1 MMSGGHWEYRQYSA
15 KDLLL
20 DVGNDGKLLQRM
32 PKLCQVFRS
41 LAVLL
46 DDTVHDLDW
55 DLSSDT
61 LIEDDEEFQSQF
73 IKRIGEL
80 INQKC
85 VVRVYEVDSSDLED
99 GGNS

>member
-1 MMSGGHWEYRQYSA
+1 MMSGGHWEYRQYSV

-20 DVGNDGKLLQRM
+20 DVGNDGKLFQRM

-73 IKRIGEL
+73 IKKLGEL

-85 VVRVYEVDSSDLED
+85 VVRVYEVDSSDLEG

>member
-1 MMSGGHWEYRQYSA
+1 MSGGHWEYRQYSV

-85 VVRVYEVDSSDLED
+85 VVRVYEVDSSDLEG

>member
-1 MMSGGHWEYRQYSA
+1 MMSGGHWEYRQYSV

-73 IKRIGEL
+73 IKKLGEL

-85 VVRVYEVDSSDLED
+85 VVRVYEVDSSDLEG

>member
-1 MMSGGHWEYRQYSA
+1 MSGGHWEYRQYSV

-73 IKRIGEL
+73 IKKLGEL

-85 VVRVYEVDSSDLED
+85 VVRVYEVDSSDLEG

>member
-1 MMSGGHWEYRQYSA
+1 MMSGGHWEYRQYSV

-73 IKRIGEL
+73 IKRLGEL

-85 VVRVYEVDSSDLED
+85 VVRVYEVDSSDLEG

>member
-1 MMSGGHWEYRQYSA
+1 MMSGGHWEYRQYSV

-73 IKRIGEL
+73 IKRLGEL

>member
-1 MMSGGHWEYRQYSA
+1 MMSGGHWEFRQYSV

-73 IKRIGEL
+73 IKKLGEL

-85 VVRVYEVDSSDLED
+85 VVRVYEVDSSDLEG

>member
-1 MMSGGHWEYRQYSA
+1 MMSGGHWEYRQYSV

-73 IKRIGEL
+73 IKRLGEL

-85 VVRVYEVDSSDLED
+85 VVRIYEVDSSDLEG